1 MTKFRTLD
9 DIDVRG
15 KRALTARRSER
26 ADENGTVTDTTRID
40 RLAPTIE
47 SPRSVCEG
55 HRDVAFWSAQGS
67 ERPRLFPLAAPL
79 SRAIGRRD
87 VAFAEHCI
95 GDEKRIVS
103 ALQQPSLLSSDCHT
117 GCPPDG

>member
-47 SPRSVCEG
+47 SLLDRYAKVIVMSHFGPPKGARDPAFSLWPR
-55 HRDVAFWSAQGS
+55 R
-67 ERPRLFPLAAPL
+67 
-79 SRAIGRRD
+79 
-87 VAFAEHCI
+87 
-95 GDEKRIVS
+95 
-103 ALQQPSLLSSDCHT
+103 
-117 GCPPDG
+117 